1 MNWHWNGFLIFT
13 IIALGNVNQRAD
25 WSTDQPTGFP
35 SKMANLCGLRQTI
48 EKQARWRKLIQ

>member
-1 MNWHWNGFLIFT
+1 MNWHWDGFLIFT

-25 WSTDQPTGFP
+25 WSTDRPGFP